1 MRIGYG
7 FDVHRLVENR
17 ALILGGVSIPFEK
30 GLAGHSDADVLLH
43 AVCDALMG
51 AAGLGDI
58 GEHFPDTDPAY
69 RGIDSMLLL
78 KKTYQMVTDKGLQL
92 GNADITVLAQAPKI
106 GPHKAAMRKKIAAVL
121 DVAAERINIKAT
133 TTEGVGPYGRGE
145 AIGATCTLLLSEQSE
160 QDNV

>member
-1 MRIGYG
+1 MRIGQG

-17 ALILGGVSIPFEK
+17 ALVLGGVTIPYEK

-43 AVCDALMG
+43 AVCDALLG

-69 RGIDSMLLL
+69 RGIDSLRLLEACFR
-78 KKTYQMVTDKGLQL
+78 MVRRTGLRL
-92 GNADITVLAQAPKI
+92 VNADVTVLAQAPKI
-106 GPHKAAMRKKIAAVL
+106 GPHKAAMRANIAAVL
-121 DVAAERINIKAT
+121 DVSTNEINIKAT

-145 AIGATCTLLLSEQSE
+145 AIAAMCSLLL
-160 QDNV
+160 DKA

>member
-1 MRIGYG
+1 MRIGFG
-7 FDVHRLVENR
+7 FDVHRLVDNR
-17 ALILGGVSIPFEK
+17 TLILGGVTIPFEK

-43 AVCDALMG
+43 AICDALLG

-78 KKTYQMVTDKGLQL
+78 EKTYQMVTHKGLYL
-92 GNADITVLAQAPKI
+92 GNADVTVLAQAPKL
-106 GPHKAAMRKKIAAVL
+106 GPHKAAMRKKIAAAL
-121 DVAAERINIKAT
+121 DLPQERINIKAT

-145 AIGATCTLLLSEQSE
+145 AIGATCTLILIEQPE
-160 QDNV
+160 QDNA

>member
-7 FDVHRLVENR
+7 IDVHRLVENR
-17 ALILGGVSIPFEK
+17 ALILGGVTIPFEK

-43 AVCDALMG
+43 AVCDALLG

-69 RGIDSMLLL
+69 GGIDSMLLL
-78 KKTYQMVTDKGLQL
+78 EKTYRMVTHKGLQL

-106 GPHKAAMRKKIAAVL
+106 GPHKPAMRKKIAAAL
-121 DVAAERINIKAT
+121 DVATERINIKAT

-145 AIGATCTLLLSEQSE
+145 AIGATCTLLLSEQPE